1 MRKAWLNILVDGCWA
16 TGKGP
21 HLSQVI
27 FLAWI
32 LTTWHPAHAC
42 THLHIGC
49 FELRPCRMSWAMAST
64 LVSCFA
70 TWQNFESTVKQQ
82 EIKQNK
88 LCCKRS
94 GIKGTSWRNQSAAK
108 TCRKV
113 SQPHFETAQN
123 SGSAPQ
129 QSEVSHRPLS
139 STCWTPALGP
149 RGPRREILGPWPLGP
164 WAWAPSLTQRHVAMP
179 SLA

>member
-1 MRKAWLNILVDGCWA
+1 
-16 TGKGP
+16 
-21 HLSQVI
+21 
-27 FLAWI
+27 
-32 LTTWHPAHAC
+32 
-42 THLHIGC
+42 
-49 FELRPCRMSWAMAST
+49 MAST

-113 SQPHFETAQN
+113 SLTAAFRD
-123 SGSAPQ
+123 GAELGLRASA
-129 QSEVSHRPLS
+129 E
-139 STCWTPALGP
+139 
-149 RGPRREILGPWPLGP
+149 
-164 WAWAPSLTQRHVAMP
+164 
-179 SLA
+179 